1 VQLSIVVTSYDP
13 QRRRDITDLLDSIHV
28 QLCNDFELVYVTE
41 RSKLLYNFVKESIEK
56 RGIRGKV
63 IHNEGSWGLSECR
76 NIGVEHSKGEV
87 IAFVDDDVILDSNWS
102 CAILNAF
109 KSLDGIIGATGPAYP
124 YWLDNRVDWLPTE
137 LDWLIGCTRWFKS
150 NVPVQVRNC
159 WGMNMCFARE
169 AFQKAGYFDVRSTE
183 RSRYL
188 RSASGQRQHEET
200 EQGKMAEDVEYSL
213 RVKRMTG
220 KKLYYLPDMRVLSKV
235 YSYRL
240 SSRFIVSRSS
250 YIGYSRRN
258 IAKVA
263 GNRQLTIENS
273 LLVSLLRSLLLQ
285 NRNRPNLTG
294 ELKKT
299 KVSILVLFSI
309 ALGYFLGQLA

>member
-1 VQLSIVVTSYDP
+1 VQLSIVVTSYDL
-13 QRRRDITDLLDSIHV
+13 QRKKDIMDLLDSIQAQV
-28 QLCNDFELVYVTE
+28 CNDFEVIYITE
-41 RSKLLYNFVKESIEK
+41 RSRSLYDFVKKAIEVRK
-56 RGIRGKV
+56 IRGKV

-76 NIGVEHSKGEV
+76 NIGVEHSEGEV
-87 IAFVDDDVILDSNWS
+87 IAFVDDDVKLDSNWS

-150 NVPVQVRNC
+150 DVPVQVRNC

-220 KKLYYLPDMRVLSKV
+220 KKLYYLPEMKVLSKV
-235 YSYRL
+235 YAYRL
-240 SSRFIVSRSS
+240 SSKFIVARSS
-250 YIGYSRRN
+250 WIGYSRRN
-258 IAKVA
+258 IAKIA
-263 GNRQLTIENS
+263 GNQQMATENS
-273 LLVSLLRSLLLQ
+273 LLVSLLRSIVLQ
-285 NRNRPNLTG
+285 NRNQPKLTD
-294 ELKKT
+294 ELKRT
-299 KVSILVLFSI
+299 KVSILALFSI
-309 ALGYFLGQLA
+309 ALGYFLGPLT

>member
-1 VQLSIVVTSYDP
+1 MQLSIVVTSYDP

>member
-41 RSKLLYNFVKESIEK
+41 RSKLLHNFVKESIEK

-124 YWLDNRVDWLPTE
+124 YWLDNRADWLPTE

-240 SSRFIVSRSS
+240 SSRFIVARSS
-250 YIGYSRRN
+250 WIGYSRRN

-299 KVSILVLFSI
+299 KVSILALFSI
-309 ALGYFLGQLA
+309 ALGYFMGPLT

>member
-1 VQLSIVVTSYDP
+1 MQLSIVVTSYDL
-13 QRRRDITDLLDSIHV
+13 QRKKDIMDLLDSIQTQV
-28 QLCNDFELVYVTE
+28 CSDFEVVYITE
-41 RSKLLYNFVKESIEK
+41 RSRSLYDFVKEAIEE
-56 RGIRGKV
+56 RRISGKV

-76 NIGVEHSKGEV
+76 NIGVEHSEGEV

-124 YWLDNRVDWLPTE
+124 YWLDNRADWLPTE

-169 AFQKAGYFDVRSTE
+169 AFQKAGYFDVKSTE

-188 RSASGQRQHEET
+188 RSASGQRQHGET

-250 YIGYSRRN
+250 WIGYSRRN
-258 IAKVA
+258 IAKITGRGHLA
-263 GNRQLTIENS
+263 MENS
-273 LLVSLLRSLLLQ
+273 LLVSLLHSLVLENHNQSKLID
-285 NRNRPNLTG
+285 
-294 ELKKT
+294 ELRGT
-299 KVSILVLFSI
+299 KVSILALFSM
-309 ALGYFLGQLA
+309 ALGYFLGPLT

>member
-1 VQLSIVVTSYDP
+1 MQLSIVVTSYDL
-13 QRRRDITDLLDSIHV
+13 QRRKDIIDLLDSIQAQV
-28 QLCNDFELVYVTE
+28 CNDFEVIYITE
-41 RSKLLYNFVKESIEK
+41 RSRSLYDFVKNAIEE

-76 NIGVEHSKGEV
+76 NIGVKHSEGEV
-87 IAFVDDDVILDSNWS
+87 VAFVDDDVMLDSNWS

-109 KSLDGIIGATGPAYP
+109 KKLDGIVGATGPAYP
-124 YWLDNRVDWLPTE
+124 YWVDGRADWLPTE

-150 NVPVQVRNC
+150 EVPVQVRNC
-159 WGMNMCFARE
+159 WGMNMCFKRE
-169 AFQKAGYFDVRSTE
+169 AFVKAGYFDVRSTE

-188 RSASGQRQHEET
+188 RSTNGQRQHEET
-200 EQGKMAEDVEYSL
+200 NHGKMAEDVEFSL
-213 RVKRMTG
+213 RVRRLTG
-220 KKLYYLPDMRVLSKV
+220 KKLYYLPDMKVLSKV

-240 SSRFIVSRSS
+240 SSRFIILRSS
-250 YIGYSRRN
+250 WIGYSRRN

-263 GNRQLTIENS
+263 GNRQMAIENS

-285 NRNRPNLTG
+285 NRNRPKLTG

-299 KVSILVLFSI
+299 KVSILALFSI
-309 ALGYFLGQLA
+309 VLGYFMGPLT